1 MKNSL
6 LFYDPSHFQNM
17 TLPVTAVNEAMLTE
31 RMLGHFSPL
40 EISPEAFTKAY
51 ELPIGD
57 HVEKNYKGLSY
68 LSWPFA
74 FRYLKEQF
82 PAVYV
87 AFEEKEAGWPVFG
100 QEGCWLLRPYL
111 TDGIK
116 RTPALVFPLMDN
128 KHNALKAL
136 DARAVSD
143 NIQRASV
150 KCIATFTGLGLK
162 LYSGEDIPKAD
173 DEKEQSPRLPLQQ
186 TTAKPSA
193 RRNTKEETP
202 ASADAAIGGAEAAP
216 SDEGAEFDGKAAL
229 LSFGEANPLGYPDRT
244 ASMKAV
250 KAGLE
255 ALGLAKGED
264 VKDKEMFANVVT
276 TMVASWAKAQGIKIT
291 KADMAKEVD
300 CLRATCSEGS
310 VDNAIKGVSV
320 FVEGKK

>member
-1 MKNSL
+1 MNSSL
-6 LFYDPSHFQNM
+6 LFYDPAHFQDM

-82 PAVYV
+82 PSVYV

-116 RTPALVFPLMDN
+116 RTPALVFPVMDN
-128 KHNALKAL
+128 KHNAVKAL
-136 DARAVSD
+136 DARQVSD

-162 LYSGEDIPKAD
+162 LYAGEDVPKAD
-173 DEKEQSPRLPLQQ
+173 DEKESSRLPLQQ
-186 TTAKPSA
+186 TTAQSSTRGKTQEQEVAAP
-193 RRNTKEETP
+193 
-202 ASADAAIGGAEAAP
+202 DAAVGSNGPAA
-216 SDEGAEFDGKAAL
+216 SNGTSEFDGKGAL
-229 LSFGEANPLGYPDRT
+229 LGFCKANLFFHADERS
-244 ASMKAV
+244 SMM
-250 KAGLE
+250 AGKRALE
-255 ALGLAKGED
+255 AVGLSKGED
-264 VKDKEMFANVVT
+264 IKDAAMFANVVT
-276 TMVASWAKAQGIKIT
+276 SMVAAWVKEEGIKIT
-291 KADMAKEVD
+291 KTAMGKDIDALREACLNGADSAIEAVRAYVEAK
-300 CLRATCSEGS
+300 
-310 VDNAIKGVSV
+310 K
-320 FVEGKK
+320 